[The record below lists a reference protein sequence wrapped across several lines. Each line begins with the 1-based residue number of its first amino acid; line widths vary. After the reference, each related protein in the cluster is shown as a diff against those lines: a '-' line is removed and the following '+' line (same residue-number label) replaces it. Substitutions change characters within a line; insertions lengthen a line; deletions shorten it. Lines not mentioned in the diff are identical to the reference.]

1 MAGSLAPAT
10 LAALFGL
17 IIGSFLNVVI
27 YRLPREGMSIV
38 RPRSRCPKCGH
49 QLAWFENLPI
59 VSWLLQGGKCRACR
73 APIPVR
79 YPIVEALTAAL
90 FFGSFW
96 LLKPEEPRALGF
108 VRAAVLAALVA
119 VTYID
124 FDHRIIPDE
133 ITIPGMVLAPIV
145 CVLLPSVMIPERL
158 YQPLLF
164 QLEGK
169 ERGAALLL
177 SLAGMAAGA
186 GIIWGVGFLGRLVFK
201 KEAMG
206 LGDVKLMGLIGGL
219 LGPEGV
225 FLAFLIGVVSGA
237 FFGIVY
243 FLVTR
248 DRYIPFGPF
257 LALGGAALLL
267 CGKEVRHFFWVT
279 YPGWLR

>member
-38 RPRSRCPKCGH
+38 RPRSRCPQCGH
-49 QLAWFENLPI
+49 QLAWYENLPI
-59 VSWLLQGGKCRACR
+59 VSWLLQGGRCRSCRAG
-73 APIPVR
+73 IPLR
-79 YPIVEALTAAL
+79 YPLVELLTAVL
-90 FFGSFW
+90 FFLSFVR
-96 LLKPEEPRALGF
+96 LHPTDDPLALGF
-108 VRAAVLAALVA
+108 VRAAALAALVA
-119 VTYID
+119 VSYID

-133 ITIPGMVLAPIV
+133 ISIPGMVLAPIACLFV
-145 CVLLPSVMIPERL
+145 PALMRHEKL
-158 YQPLLF
+158 YDDVASATNEHVAGL
-164 QLEGK
+164 
-169 ERGAALLL
+169 AL
-177 SLAGMAAGA
+177 SLAGAVVGA

-206 LGDVKLMGLIGGL
+206 FGDVKLMGLIGGL
-219 LGPEGV
+219 VGPEGV

-237 FFGIVY
+237 FFGIAY

-257 LALGGAALLL
+257 LALGGGALLL
-267 CGKEVRHFFWVT
+267 WGAEVRHFFWVT
-279 YPGWLR
+279 YPGLFR